1 MTSFSAQLNVPSLL
15 KYGTWRALGQRGP
28 VNLTLKSGVNFQ
40 LRPNAA
46 GQFGNNDYGV
56 AYEIFVHDY
65 YAVKGDLAS
74 NEPRLIVDL
83 GGNAG
88 FSTLYW
94 LHRFK
99 QCEVIVFELHPS
111 QIKQIQLNVA
121 LNGWSDRVTLFPY
134 GAGVAA
140 SRAKL
145 SDKGAGSSTKLF
157 KAEDRFIDV
166 ELIDLF
172 PVLRDRKI
180 DILKI
185 DIEGGEY
192 AIMADDRFADLNTRA
207 VVMEWHQAT
216 PGRDDK
222 AWCVERLTGLG
233 YEIEELWNEET
244 HGMLWA
250 RRRHAPYTG

>member
-15 KYGTWRALGQRGP
+15 KYAAWRALGQRGA
-28 VNLTLKSGVNFQ
+28 VNLALKSGVNFQ
-40 LRPNAA
+40 IRPNAA

-56 AYEIFVHDY
+56 AYEIFVHEY
-65 YAVKGDLAS
+65 YAVNGDLAS
-74 NEPRLIVDL
+74 SEPRLIVDL

-94 LHRFK
+94 LQRFK
-99 QCEVIVFELHPS
+99 QCQVIVFELHPN

-140 SRAKL
+140 ARAKL

-157 KAEDRFIDV
+157 APEDRLIDV

-192 AIMADDRFADLNTRA
+192 AIMADERFAQLDARA

-216 PGRDDK
+216 PGRDDH

-233 YEIEELWNEET
+233 YDIEELWNERT

-250 RRRHAPYTG
+250 HRRGARPTA